1 MIGAVFTKTLKDK
14 RWFTFGWML
23 GFALLSLLMTLFYP
37 AMHADGVLDTLTKNL
52 PKGFEALVGNLA
64 YLQHFSTYL
73 AAQLFDIRGSIF
85 AGIVA
90 IIIGLNLSVGDEDRG
105 YLRTLLALPI
115 GRTRLLLEKWLAMTV
130 IMALIVLGML
140 VTIYVAAP
148 AIGESI
154 DDGWWLLRLVVG
166 QWLVMVAIGS
176 LVFGAGIATGKRP
189 IATIVGILVVVVG
202 FILATFGPSVDWLK
216 DYDVLSL
223 YHYFPATDIVT
234 SGFASRDLI
243 VLGSCIIVPTIIAL
257 LAFRRRD
264 INAS

>member
-1 MIGAVFTKTLKDK
+1 MIGAVFAKTLRDK
-14 RWFTFGWML
+14 RWFTLGWLL

-37 AMHADGVLDTLTKNL
+37 AMHADGVLDTLTQKL
-52 PKGFEALVGNLA
+52 PKGFESLVGNLA

-90 IIIGLNLSVGDEDRG
+90 IIIGLSLSVGDEDRG

-115 GRTRLLLEKWLAMTV
+115 GRTRLLIEKWLAMAV
-130 IMALIVLGML
+130 IMALIVTGML

-148 AIGESI
+148 TIGESV
-154 DDGWWLLRLVVG
+154 DGWWLLRLVAG
-166 QWLVMVAIGS
+166 QWLVMFAIGS
-176 LVFGAGIATGKRP
+176 LVFAAGIASGKRAV
-189 IATIVGILVVVVG
+189 ATIVGIIVVVAG

-223 YHYFPATDIVT
+223 YHYFPATDIAT
-234 SGFASRDLI
+234 TGFAVRDLL
-243 VLGSCIIVPTIIAL
+243 VLGSCIIVPTILAYV
-257 LAFRRRD
+257 AFRRRD

>member
-1 MIGAVFTKTLKDK
+1 MIGAVFAKTLKDK
-14 RWFTFGWML
+14 RWFTFGWTL

-90 IIIGLNLSVGDEDRG
+90 IIIGLSLSVGDEDRG

-115 GRTRLLLEKWLAMTV
+115 GRSRLLLEKWLAMIV
-130 IMALIVLGML
+130 VMAIIVMGML

-148 AIGESI
+148 TIGESV
-154 DDGWWLLRLVVG
+154 DGWWLLRLVAG

-176 LVFGAGIATGKRP
+176 LVFAAGMASGTRAV
-189 IATIVGILVVVVG
+189 ATIVGVIVVVVG

-216 DYDVLSL
+216 DYDVLSI
-223 YHYFPATDIVT
+223 YHYFPATDIAT
-234 SGFASRDLI
+234 TGFVVRDLLVLGGCI
-243 VLGSCIIVPTIIAL
+243 VLPIVLAL
-257 LAFRRRD
+257 LSFRRRD
-264 INAS
+264 ISA